1 MTPYLPV
8 TVTSKDASSN
18 SNIIISIHFD
28 VLATTKS
35 PFFVCT
41 NAQTEAAANTPQKV
55 LKHTAAS
62 LRRRNELRKLELRTL
77 AAKRNFRR
85 RMEER

>member
-1 MTPYLPV
+1 MSLRKAV
-8 TVTSKDASSN
+8 M
-18 SNIIISIHFD
+18 
-28 VLATTKS
+28 S
-35 PFFVCT
+35 PAFQLEE
-41 NAQTEAAANTPQKV
+41 AQTEAAVNIPQKV
-55 LKHTAAS
+55 LKHTAAT